1 MKVHSYMVI
10 QHEFIHEKLNSFRT
24 RIHLGIRIPFNFEKA
39 PFHSYDVKHTLQFEK
54 KGCKR
59 NGNAYEKYVNAKQIC
74 FSLILTIHFE

>member
-24 RIHLGIRIPFNFEKA
+24 RIRMGIRIPFNFEKA
-39 PFHSYDVKHTLQFEK
+39 PFHSDVKHTLQFEK

-59 NGNAYEKYVNAKQIC
+59 NGNAYEYVNANK
-74 FSLILTIHFE
+74 FASH